1 VNITLQDAP
10 DGRACKKIGVVL
22 IIPGIYCALFLL
34 PTLFQDQDEML
45 ERGKRHIVEIVSC
58 YTTHYKGIL
67 HFVLEEN
74 GINNKMLENDL
85 YDLRY
90 KQAEGFL
97 PDAEKYVDA
106 ILKSTIPGDNSF
118 CGKCYQYGMTYNQC
132 KKIYGAVVY
141 IEQMDPPNPECVSQ

>member
-1 VNITLQDAP
+1 
-10 DGRACKKIGVVL
+10 
-22 IIPGIYCALFLL
+22 
-34 PTLFQDQDEML
+34 ML

-118 CGKCYQYGMTYNQC
+118 CGKCYQYGMAKELGILRRWAAFNFSAPR
-132 KKIYGAVVY
+132 IS
-141 IEQMDPPNPECVSQ
+141 IEIIRFSRKAHS